1 MSSLGSPSYYSPH
14 SPDQLDGTSGS
25 PRNGNSHRKRVGKA
39 CDRCRLKK
47 SKCDGSNPCRRC
59 NQADQVCTFTERKRP
74 KGRVYPD
81 GYVEILE
88 SKCQVLI
95 GGLIELNR
103 LRKNLPLPKTQAIT
117 GLASGKLAN
126 QILKE
131 IGINTTLTDSDLE
144 DGDDGLEHGYCHDDE
159 ELATSTTG
167 SPEPT
172 SDCWDM
178 FSHQHQGHS
187 RSQQPQWSQNHIRPR
202 GPESYYHQVM
212 SSTMTPPL
220 TVPGTTDYNL
230 TGRPNAADDPP
241 YYQHLGQELQIPNET
256 IGTNIIPP
264 SPSTLCEYNSTRS
277 ATGTTTYTPGQLI
290 PHYYNSDMEVFVD
303 LNGLTPT
310 SEGQNYW

>member
-1 MSSLGSPSYYSPH
+1 M
-14 SPDQLDGTSGS
+14 
-25 PRNGNSHRKRVGKA
+25 
-39 CDRCRLKK
+39 
-47 SKCDGSNPCRRC
+47 
-59 NQADQVCTFTERKRP
+59 
-74 KGRVYPD
+74 
-81 GYVEILE
+81 
-88 SKCQVLI
+88 
-95 GGLIELNR
+95 NR

>member
-1 MSSLGSPSYYSPH
+1 MPLEEKQGMNP
-14 SPDQLDGTSGS
+14 
-25 PRNGNSHRKRVGKA
+25 
-39 CDRCRLKK
+39 
-47 SKCDGSNPCRRC
+47 CDGSNPCRRC

-159 ELATSTTG
+159 ELTTSATG

-178 FSHQHQGHS
+178 FSQHQGHS
-187 RSQQPQWSQNHIRPR
+187 RSQQPQWNQNHIRPR
-202 GPESYYHQVM
+202 GPE
-212 SSTMTPPL
+212 
-220 TVPGTTDYNL
+220 GTSDYNL
-230 TGRPNAADDPP
+230 TSRPNAADDPP
-241 YYQHLGQELQIPNET
+241 YYQHLSQELQIPNET
-256 IGTNIIPP
+256 IGTSILPP
-264 SPSTLCEYNSTRS
+264 SPSTLGEYNSARS
-277 ATGTTTYTPGQLI
+277 TAGTTYTPGQLI
-290 PHYYNSDMEVFVD
+290 PHYYNSDMEVFID
-303 LNGLTPT
+303 LNGLTST
-310 SEGQNYW
+310 SEGQNYCMGRYRF